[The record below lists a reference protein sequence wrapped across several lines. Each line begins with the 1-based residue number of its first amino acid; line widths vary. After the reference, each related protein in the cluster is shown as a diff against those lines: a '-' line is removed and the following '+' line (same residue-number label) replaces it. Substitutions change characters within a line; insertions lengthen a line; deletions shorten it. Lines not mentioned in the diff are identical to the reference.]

1 MALIVLFN
9 STFFPSRLNGDHY
22 VSTLLLL
29 SLAIGTA
36 FSIAFF
42 AKKLN
47 ELPKSIKG
55 YIYTLLILALLILQ
69 FLISTHVIG
78 ANGVDDFDVRI
89 QATKLS
95 FHDLSWSSYFTD
107 WAPQNVGT
115 TIFFSILLKIAYAVV
130 GLQHATAFVN
140 FVVMLL
146 LDFALFVGWH
156 TVHLFDTSSWLIHP
170 QDVFF
175 IISLLFSPVYL
186 TALIMYT
193 DPLSLCVITFS
204 IYCYCYYITKSNDSI
219 KDYFWIVLSFIFAM
233 IAGYLK
239 MNAIILVIALLLHL
253 LISANLKLFKKIL
266 LIFIIALT
274 CFVTNAGTK
283 AINSVDKFHE
293 HQENSFPITYWI
305 AMGLN
310 KNTNG
315 TNRGLFDYPGSLPS
329 KSARSQYENK
339 TIKTEVKNTSIHDFL
354 NLFYNKIC
362 IQWSRG
368 TMGIGDRTYSI
379 TPQTNTYYRH
389 IMGSSRGWLNNE
401 SQIIYIIIWLGMFV
415 SCCSRVLYKKDRDND
430 QVLVLFIIGI
440 FAFHTLMWEVMSRY
454 AYLVAIPLVV
464 EGSLGISLLF
474 NKALMKQEK
483 LRLKYWPIATAVV
496 ITIGALTNASPIT
509 RQTIPYNSVVA
520 SQDFF
525 RTVPVSIKP
534 HQIIKEQLW
543 FSQPFN
549 RIQLTNMNI
558 KKDKEC
564 KIVLKSE
571 HNGSTTK
578 LSTVHP
584 NLYSGNSG
592 KYQLIIQNT
601 SNKSQVIH
609 LLRLP
614 PMDILQPMSSIKNYY
629 ISFNAT
635 KTVYSPIISPTLY
648 WVSYFTILILLIMVF
663 IYMYQD
669 EKGLINNQSSSV
681 FNSQQ

>member
-9 STFFPSRLNGDHY
+9 STFSPSRLNGDHY

-29 SLAIGTA
+29 SFAIGTA

-115 TIFFSILLKIAYAVV
+115 TIFFSILLKTAYAVV

-146 LDFALFVGWH
+146 LDFALFVGWQ
-156 TVHLFDTSSWLIHP
+156 TVRLFDTNSWLIHP

-175 IISLLFSPVYL
+175 GISLLFSPVYL

-193 DPLSLCVITFS
+193 DPLSLCAITFS

-239 MNAIILVIALLLHL
+239 MNAIILIIALLLHL
-253 LISANLKLFKKIL
+253 LISSNFKSSKKIL

-274 CFVTNAGTK
+274 CFATNAGTK
-283 AINSVDKFHE
+283 AINSVYNFHE
-293 HQENSFPITYWI
+293 HQEKSFPITYWI

-354 NLFYNKIC
+354 YLFYNKIC

-368 TMGIGDRTYSI
+368 TMGIGNRTYSI
-379 TPQTNTYYRH
+379 TPQANTYYRH

-415 SCCSRVLYKKDRDND
+415 SCCSRVLYKKDKDRDND
-430 QVLVLFIIGI
+430 QALVLFIIGI

-454 AYLVAIPLVV
+454 AYLVAIPLMT

-474 NKALMKQEK
+474 NKALIKQEK
-483 LRLKYWPIATAVV
+483 LHLKYWPIAIAAA
-496 ITIGALTNASPIT
+496 ITIGTFTNASQFT
-509 RQTIPYNSVVA
+509 QTKIPYDNIVA
-520 SQDFF
+520 GQDFF
-525 RTVPVSIKP
+525 RTTPVSIKP
-534 HQIIKEQLW
+534 YQLIKEKL
-543 FSQPFN
+543 FISQSFN
-549 RIQLTNMNI
+549 KIQLTNTNLA
-558 KKDKEC
+558 KDKNFR
-564 KIVLKSE
+564 IILKSE
-571 HNGSTTK
+571 HNSSKTS
-578 LSTVHP
+578 LSSVHP
-584 NLYSGNSG
+584 NTYSGNPG
-592 KYQLIIQNT
+592 EYQLIIENVT
-601 SNKSQVIH
+601 NKPQIIYLLH
-609 LLRLP
+609 LP
-614 PMDILQPMSSIKNYY
+614 SMDILQPMSSIRNYY

-635 KTVYSPIISPTLY
+635 ETESSSIISPKLY
-648 WVSYFTILILLIMVF
+648 WGSYFTILILLVMVF
-663 IYMYQD
+663 IYLHQE
-669 EKGLINNQSSSV
+669 EKTLTN
-681 FNSQQ
+681 